1 MRILFRAFMIYRDP
15 LGITLLPTLQL
26 GFNHLHEHKLRHN
39 FTDTV
44 NPLCSC
50 YLETESTE
58 HYMIHCHNYATFHTI
73 LMNEFSSINSKFNTS
88 ELDEPI
94 RTILYADNDFNF
106 KDIPEKWD
114 SDSTVESETQDP
126 SLGP

>member
-1 MRILFRAFMIYRDP
+1 
-15 LGITLLPTLQL
+15 
-26 GFNHLHEHKLRHN
+26 
-39 FTDTV
+39 
-44 NPLCSC
+44 
-50 YLETESTE
+50 
-58 HYMIHCHNYATFHTI
+58 
-73 LMNEFSSINSKFNTS
+73 MNEFSSINSKFNTS
-88 ELDEPI
+88 ELDEPV